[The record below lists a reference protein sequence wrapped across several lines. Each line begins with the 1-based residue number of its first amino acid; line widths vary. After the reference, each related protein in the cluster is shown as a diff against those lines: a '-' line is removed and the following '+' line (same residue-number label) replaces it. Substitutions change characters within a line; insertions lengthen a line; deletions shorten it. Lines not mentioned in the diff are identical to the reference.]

1 MHDYRI
7 AAARLG
13 SHHDDVRLR
22 RVWKDVLDGQGKASY
37 ACSAGVSGGLDGL
50 TRRHRIPASTSW
62 NVFHGPAKS
71 ISVAPSYKMTAPLI
85 LLVGREIRLLAP
97 CDTECA
103 RVLSPVAIKAAAPI
117 KFLRLIRLPFMVHRS
132 LENWKHFTNHNLG
145 SMPT

>member
-50 TRRHRIPASTSW
+50 TRRHRIQLETRMLAGIDVLERLPRPGKVNQRGAVVQDDGALDLARWPRNSITCALRHGMRAGAQSGRDQSRCPDQVSAIDSTTI
-62 NVFHGPAKS
+62 HGP
-71 ISVAPSYKMTAPLI
+71 PL
-85 LLVGREIRLLAP
+85 P
-97 CDTECA
+97 
-103 RVLSPVAIKAAAPI
+103 
-117 KFLRLIRLPFMVHRS
+117 
-132 LENWKHFTNHNLG
+132 
-145 SMPT
+145 